1 MKKEAKRMEE
11 KPKKEKNT
19 TISLAKVFNI
29 LKAIIL
35 VVMIIASYMLSDRI
49 VDYLMTVDLIIIKR
63 AVNIIL
69 ITVIMAIY
77 FKK

>member
-19 TISLAKVFNI
+19 NMSLAKVFNI

>member
-1 MKKEAKRMEE
+1 MRKEGKRMEE
-11 KPKKEKNT
+11 KPKKDPT
-19 TISLAKVFNI
+19 MSLAKVFNI

>member
-1 MKKEAKRMEE
+1 MRKEGKRMEE
-11 KPKKEKNT
+11 KPKKDT
-19 TISLAKVFNI
+19 TMSLTKVLNI